1 LTENHLSQIVEVK
14 RARLERW
21 KQAHPAGGE
30 GLSAVRS
37 TLIRTRSFYDAL
49 DRSDRLNLIAEMK
62 KASPSK
68 GVLREEYDPVEIA
81 IDYESHGAA
90 AISIL
95 TEEDYFQGAMEHI
108 RRVRPVVSRPLLRK
122 DFIFDPCQIYET
134 AAAGADAVL
143 LIAAILD
150 ATMLTNLIRLAE
162 EVGLDSLVEVHDLHE
177 LNTAVACG
185 ARIIGINNRDLTT
198 LKVDLHTTL
207 QLAPHVP
214 DAAILVSE
222 SGIQTADDIRMLR
235 DVGCDAFLIGE
246 AFMKS
251 DKPGRALRELIIRS
265 LN

>member
-1 LTENHLSQIVEVK
+1 
-14 RARLERW
+14 
-21 KQAHPAGGE
+21 
-30 GLSAVRS
+30 VRS
-37 TLIRTRSFYDAL
+37 TLVKTRSFYDAL

-62 KASPSK
+62 KSSPSK
-68 GVLREEYDPVEIA
+68 GILREEYDPVEIA

-95 TEEDYFQGAMEHI
+95 TEEDYFQGTLEHI
-108 RRVRPVVSRPLLRK
+108 RRVRPIVSRPLLRK

-150 ATMLTNLIRLAE
+150 ATMLTNLIGLAE

-177 LNTAVACG
+177 LNTAVGCR

-251 DKPGRALRELIIRS
+251 DRPGRALRELIIRS